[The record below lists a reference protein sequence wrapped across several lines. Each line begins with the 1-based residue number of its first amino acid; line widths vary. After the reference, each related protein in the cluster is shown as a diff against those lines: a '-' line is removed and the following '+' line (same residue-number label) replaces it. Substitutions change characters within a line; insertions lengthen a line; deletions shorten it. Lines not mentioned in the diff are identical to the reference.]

1 MVDKKQDQEKQ
12 IDVNNWTVDIDK
24 ASVKKI
30 ADLNIIPQ
38 LSIVALDTKGNFSNL
53 TVKVKTLPKLTRFA
67 DGNDY
72 FVIFVE
78 QNDMVYQM
86 VCSAVSF
93 RQQLAVIIYK
103 EFNDD
108 STLLIGQMINITKQ
122 IAEIDTPK
130 FKGKAE
136 VYLITLIK

>member
-1 MVDKKQDQEKQ
+1 MVDKKQDQVKK
-12 IDVNNWTVDIDK
+12 IDVNDWTVDIDK

-72 FVIFVE
+72 FVMFVE
-78 QNDMVYQM
+78 QNNMVYQM

-103 EFNDD
+103 EFDDD
-108 STLLIGQMINITKQ
+108 STLLIGQTINITKQ
-122 IAEIDTPK
+122 IADIDTSK

-136 VYLITLIK
+136 VYLITLIN